1 MIVEDNDINRDIL
14 KQQLRLLKIDA
25 DTASDGEEA
34 LATWMTSPFTA
45 MLVDCQMPRMDGYE
59 LTRRIRLIEG
69 QERRPRTLIIA
80 ITANAGVEDERR
92 CVAAGMDDFLPK
104 PLTRKALEAILL
116 KWQVTI
122 ESTVPSQTE

>member
-1 MIVEDNDINRDIL
+1 
-14 KQQLRLLKIDA
+14 
-25 DTASDGEEA
+25 
-34 LATWMTSPFTA
+34 
-45 MLVDCQMPRMDGYE
+45 MLVDCQMPKMDGYE

-69 QERRPRTLIIA
+69 QEQRPRTLIIA